1 MKTLI
6 GFLLAAT
13 TTLWADVQLPAVIS
27 DHMLIQRDAPVR
39 IWGKADP
46 DESVSVAF
54 RGQTVKTQADALGRW
69 SVTLAPA
76 PAGGPFELTVQGK
89 NAITVKDVVAGDV
102 WIASGQSNMGWTVR
116 QSDNAEQEIAAASYP
131 NIRLF
136 KVALKVAH
144 YPQEDVKGEWA
155 QCSPENAGD
164 FSGVGYYFA
173 RHLHQKL
180 DIPVGVIWTAWGGT
194 PAEAWTS
201 ATSLA
206 ADASLISV
214 FSDWGKVAENYA
226 EQIARYPL
234 QLRRWEAAVAKA
246 KAAGDPPPQKPR
258 APTDP
263 ANHNYMPGGLYNGMI
278 APLTPYAIRG
288 AIWYQGEN
296 NAAKKRSYVYRRL
309 FQAMIRDWRRA
320 WGQGDFPFL
329 FVQLANYGKNSPA
342 SQWPELRE
350 AQTMALELANTGMA
364 VTIDI
369 GNPANIHP
377 TNKQDVGLRLGLAA
391 RAIAYGEK
399 IVYSGPIFRQAARE
413 GASLRLWFD
422 HVGGGL
428 TAKGGELK
436 GFEIAGSDGEFAAAQ
451 ARIDGPSVVVSSAG
465 VSEPVSA
472 RYAWAESPECNLY
485 NAEGLPASPFR
496 TQEWEDAKLHK

>member
-1 MKTLI
+1 
-6 GFLLAAT
+6 
-13 TTLWADVQLPAVIS
+13 
-27 DHMLIQRDAPVR
+27 MLIQRDAPVR
-39 IWGKADP
+39 VWGKADP

-54 RGQTVKTQADALGRW
+54 RGQTVRTQADALGRW

-116 QSDNAEQEIAAASYP
+116 QSDNAGQEIAAASYP

-155 QCSPENAGD
+155 QCSPESAGD

-180 DIPVGVIWTAWGGT
+180 NIPV
-194 PAEAWTS
+194 E
-201 ATSLA
+201 
-206 ADASLISV
+206 
-214 FSDWGKVAENYA
+214 
-226 EQIARYPL
+226 
-234 QLRRWEAAVAKA
+234 
-246 KAAGDPPPQKPR
+246 
-258 APTDP
+258 
-263 ANHNYMPGGLYNGMI
+263 
-278 APLTPYAIRG
+278 
-288 AIWYQGEN
+288 
-296 NAAKKRSYVYRRL
+296 
-309 FQAMIRDWRRA
+309 
-320 WGQGDFPFL
+320 
-329 FVQLANYGKNSPA
+329 
-342 SQWPELRE
+342 WPELRE
-350 AQTMALELANTGMA
+350 AQVMALELANTGMA

-369 GNPANIHP
+369 GNPANVHP

-422 HVGGGL
+422 HVGG
-428 TAKGGELK
+428 ELK

-465 VSEPVSA
+465 VREPVSA

-485 NAEGLPASPFR
+485 NAEGLPASPFQVG
-496 TQEWEDAKLHK
+496 TEAP